1 MPAISLSSPYTQTFD
16 SLLASGSGTWVN
28 DPAAD
33 SSTGLA
39 GWYTART
46 GTGTTIAADT
56 GSNNAGNL
64 YSYGLAG
71 SSDRALG
78 SIGSGNAA
86 AGNFF
91 WGIRLINDTNN
102 IISSLNI
109 SYTGEQWRYSGT
121 AAAQT
126 VDFQY
131 QIGAT
136 SLTSGTWIDFNPL
149 DFVSPVISGTT
160 GALNGN
166 LASNQTAIS
175 STLSGISLTPGQEIW
190 LRWSDI
196 DHPGSDH
203 GLAIDNF
210 SVSTTATPPPGAGI
224 IVTQSGGSTDV
235 NEQGETTD
243 TYTIALNTVPTAA
256 VNITITADT
265 QTVVSVDGVNFSSSR
280 TLTLTDITPATV
292 TVRAVNDTVQ
302 ESSPHI
308 GVITH
313 AIASADATYA
323 ALTIP
328 NINVNVLDNDVALQL
343 TKISTIQGTGSTATA
358 GTFTIEGIVIGNF
371 PGTTNNGFYVQ
382 EEDADA
388 DGNPLTSEGIFV
400 NSSVAVNFG
409 DRVRITGTVVEN
421 SSSPSFN
428 QAIITP
434 TSTAD
439 VAITGTGL
447 QNLVTPTKIMLGT
460 DPGEIPNNQL
470 ERYEGML
477 VTFAQPLTVIETF
490 QLGRFGQIALSST
503 GIQRTP
509 TDFIDPNDNP
519 ASGTNSS
526 GTSNVVAVTAQQTEN
541 AQNRIFLDD
550 GFNNS
555 FRFPTPYINRTPGQ
569 PETLRTGTTV
579 ENLTG
584 VLGFGFNAYRVHRN
598 PYDANDLL
606 NQLYP
611 LNFNYAPRPETP
623 PAVGGGIKVASF
635 NVLNYFT
642 TLSNGANNARGANS
656 PAEFERQQAKIV
668 AAITQLNADVLGLIE
683 LENNGSAAISNLVN
697 ALNAVAGAGTYAFIA
712 DPADYTSLPGG
723 TDAIKVGFIYKPS
736 VVTPV
741 GAAIAPADPAF
752 SSARAPIAQTFQ
764 VNSTGAIFTPIINH
778 FKSKSS
784 SAGLPG
790 DADQGDG
797 QGLSNASRKAQ
808 AEALLNF
815 VNNIVIPQSG
825 DTDVMLL
832 GDFNAYSEED
842 PIDILRAGGYTL
854 LETNPSY
861 IFNGQVGSL
870 DHVLVSQSM
879 LNQVV
884 RAQTWNIN
892 SLEPNV
898 LDYNDNVLNPGETS
912 SNPPL
917 NDPTLYRPD
926 PFRSSDHD
934 PVLVGLNLTV
944 AGAGREIN
952 GTRNADNLLGTA
964 GDDIIRGN
972 DGNDT
977 IRGNDGNDTIEG
989 GRGGDIIYGG
999 FGDDLLA
1006 ADRIDRFD
1014 DFDGR
1019 VSELYGEAGN
1029 DTLLGGGKNDLLD
1042 GGFGNDVL
1050 DGKAGHD
1057 TLNGGAGNDTLFGSL
1072 GNDTLNG
1079 GVGIDTVDYSDL
1091 VFNGVFGA
1099 IAGLDINLAAGITKH
1114 SSTNNSLGSTDV
1126 LIGIENIIGTSRNDR
1141 FIGDAND
1148 NVINGGGQVGRSDRR
1163 TTFTDLDGDV
1173 YTVIADV
1180 VEYSGNRA
1188 DFQILP
1194 GGSASNFR
1202 ITGSGIGTD
1211 TLLNI
1216 EFLKFNDGLITTS
1229 SLFTTP

>member
-16 SLLASGSGTWVN
+16 ALLASGSGTWVN

-33 SSTGLA
+33 GSTGLV

-64 YSYGLAG
+64 YSYGAAG

-78 SIGSGNAA
+78 SVGSGNAA
-86 AGNFF
+86 AGSFF
-91 WGIRLINDTNN
+91 WGVRLINDTSSTL
-102 IISSLNI
+102 SSLTI

-131 QIGAT
+131 QIAAT
-136 SLTSGTWIDFNPL
+136 SLTAGTWIDFNPL

-166 LASNQTAIS
+166 VAPNQTTLS
-175 STLSGISLTPGQEIW
+175 STLSGISLAPGQEIW

-203 GLAIDNF
+203 GLAIDN
-210 SVSTTATPPPGAGI
+210 VSTSTTVTPPPGAGI
-224 IVTQSGGSTDV
+224 TVTQSGGSTDV

-243 TYTIALNTVPTAA
+243 TYAIALNTVPTAP
-256 VNITITADT
+256 VNITITADA
-265 QTVVSVDGVNFSSSR
+265 QTVVSVDGVNFFASR
-280 TLTLTDITPATV
+280 TLTLTDTTPTTV
-292 TVRAVNDTVQ
+292 TVRAINDTVQ
-302 ESSPHI
+302 ESSPHT

-313 AIASADATYA
+313 AIASADAAYA

-328 NINVNVLDNDVALQL
+328 NINVNVLDNDIALQL
-343 TKISTIQGTGSTATA
+343 TKISTIQGSGSAATA
-358 GTFTIEGIVIGNF
+358 GTFTIEGIVVGDF
-371 PGTTNNGFYVQ
+371 PGTTNNGFYIQ

-409 DRVRITGTVVEN
+409 DRVRITGAVVEN

-434 TSTAD
+434 TSAAD
-439 VAITGTGL
+439 VTITGTGL
-447 QNLVTPTKIMLGT
+447 QSLVTPTKVVLGT
-460 DPGEIPNNQL
+460 DAGEIPNNQL

-477 VTFAQPLTVIETF
+477 VTFDQTLTVTETF

-526 GTSNVVAVTAQQTEN
+526 GTSNVAAVTAQQTAN

-555 FRFPTPYINRTPGQ
+555 FRFPTPYINRTSGQ
-569 PETLRTGTTV
+569 PETLRVGTTV
-579 ENLTG
+579 ESLTG
-584 VLGFGFNAYRVHRN
+584 VLGFGFNAYRVQRN
-598 PYDANDLL
+598 AYDVADPF

-623 PAVGGGIKVASF
+623 PAVGGDVKVASF

-642 TLSNGANNARGANS
+642 TLSNGSNTARGANS

-683 LENNGSAAISNLVN
+683 IENNGSTAISNLVD

-712 DPADYTSLPGG
+712 DPAGYTSLPGG
-723 TDAIKVGFIYKPS
+723 TDAIKVGFIYKPGA
-736 VVTPV
+736 VTPV
-741 GAAIAPADPAF
+741 GAAIASADPAF
-752 SSARAPIAQTFQ
+752 GSARAPIAQTFQ

-815 VNNIVIPQSG
+815 VNNTVIPQSG
-825 DTDVMLL
+825 DGDVMLL
-832 GDFNAYSEED
+832 GDFNAYSQED
-842 PIDILRAGGYTL
+842 PIDIFRAGGYTL

-861 IFNGQVGSL
+861 IFDGQVGSL
-870 DHVLVSQSM
+870 DHVLVSQS
-879 LNQVV
+879 LVNQV
-884 RAQTWNIN
+884 AGAETWNIN
-892 SLEPNV
+892 SLEPNA
-898 LDYNDNVLNPGETS
+898 LDYNDNVVNPGESS

-917 NDPTLYRPD
+917 NDPTLYTPD

-944 AGAGREIN
+944 ASAGQTIN
-952 GTRNADNLLGTA
+952 GTRNADNLPGTA
-964 GDDIIRGN
+964 GNDTIRGN

-977 IRGNDGNDTIEG
+977 LRGNDGNDTIEG

-999 FGDDLLA
+999 FGNDLLA
-1006 ADRIDRFD
+1006 ADRSDRFD
-1014 DFDGR
+1014 DFDGT

-1029 DTLLGGGKNDLLD
+1029 DILLGGGKADLLD

-1050 DGKAGHD
+1050 DGKTGND
-1057 TLNGGAGNDTLFGSL
+1057 TANGGAGNDTLFGSL

-1079 GVGIDTVDYSDL
+1079 GADIDTVDYSDL
-1091 VFNGVFGA
+1091 VFNGVFGT
-1099 IAGLDINLAAGITKH
+1099 IAGLDINLAAGTAKH
-1114 SSTNNSLGSTDV
+1114 SSTNNGLGSTDT
-1126 LIGIENIIGTSRNDR
+1126 LTGIENIIGTSRNDR
-1141 FIGDAND
+1141 FIGDASD
-1148 NVINGGGQVGRSDRR
+1148 NVINGGGQVGRSDRP
-1163 TTFTDLDGDV
+1163 TTFTDLDGDI

-1188 DFQILP
+1188 DFQILS

-1202 ITGSGIGTD
+1202 ITGAGIGTD
-1211 TLLNI
+1211 TLINI
-1216 EFLKFNDGLITTS
+1216 EFLKFNDGLIAANT
-1229 SLFTTP
+1229 LF